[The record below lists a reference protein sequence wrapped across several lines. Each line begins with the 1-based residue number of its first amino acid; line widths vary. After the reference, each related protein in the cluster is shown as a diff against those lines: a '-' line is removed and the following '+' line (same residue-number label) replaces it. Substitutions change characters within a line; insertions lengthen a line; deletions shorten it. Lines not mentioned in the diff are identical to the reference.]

1 MSAAAP
7 LKRLL
12 VRSSV
17 VAGIAVGAVA
27 TAATGTP
34 GQAVAPVVEGQ
45 IAGLTIER
53 AAPVVAAAPTFSAT
67 ANPAIVIPDPSGIDV
82 GMPMQFPAD
91 RISGYD
97 IEQVVVVYDDAT
109 DLLTVTIDTYVIA
122 GDADG
127 DGDPDTTG
135 PVLNALGG
143 LDEPNFASGESFAIL
158 IDVDQDGVFDVIAGV
173 NTDGDLSSF
182 QVARHSSS
190 GFSTVPFLPLAY
202 GAPLPAHNGGAPAAP
217 SAASPALTMTI
228 ANFSQ
233 LAATLGLADDSL
245 DFGVNAFMGSFSD
258 AGIGEDFVPSRGGSV
273 TVDLDARIGD
283 YVWIDN
289 NLNGQQDSGEPPAEG
304 IDVDLL
310 DSGGAIIES
319 TTTDANGLYEFI
331 VRPGTYAVGFN
342 LPTGASFTTQG
353 AGSSTDSDADLAT
366 GITPNVV
373 VAQGDASLDL
383 DAGLVIH
390 DPGIDIEKATNGE
403 DADLAPGPTL
413 TSGSTAT
420 FTYVVTNTG
429 NIALTNIAVTD
440 DDLGAVCTIDDLAV
454 GASSQCEATTT
465 VAPGPYTN
473 LGTAVGVPVINNVEL
488 NSVSD
493 TDPSNHR
500 GTVFPNI
507 DIEKATNGVDADAAP
522 GPELVS
528 GTDATFTYV
537 VTNTGNVPLS
547 NIVVSDDVL
556 GAICSITFLA
566 VGTSDQ
572 CVAVATVV
580 PGPYVNSGTATGTP
594 LLNGIPLPAVS
605 DTDLS
610 HHSGSVNP
618 GIDIEKATNGVDAD
632 VAPGPE
638 LVSGSAVTFT
648 YVVTNLG
655 NVPLVDVV
663 VTDDRL
669 GAVCTLDSLA
679 VGASD
684 QCELVSVVQP
694 GPYTNLGTVV
704 GTPVVQG
711 VPQQQIADAD
721 PSHHI
726 GSFNPAINIEKGTNG
741 QDADDAPGVSLVVG
755 DGVAWTYVVSNV
767 GNINLTDV
775 VVTDD
780 QLGQIC
786 TIGDLAVGATG
797 ECTASGIV
805 AEGQYTNVGSV
816 TGLPVF
822 SGFTFLPVSA
832 IDASNYT
839 GVVPPPACVP
849 NISGPLMWTGAID
862 QWDLGQNAAAG
873 SLIRIVTS
881 EPDSSP
887 GQPNEQVYVQVGD
900 DLYGPTP
907 AGLGELAFTVVNAGP
922 VRVLH
927 YSVVTGDVSNPNSV
941 DFVICGS
948 DLS

>member
-1 MSAAAP
+1 MSTAAP

-12 VRSSV
+12 LRSSI

-27 TAATGTP
+27 TSATGIP
-34 GQAVAPVVEGQ
+34 GQTVAPVVEGQ

-53 AAPVVAAAPTFSAT
+53 ATAVAAAPTFSAT

-97 IEQVVVVYDDAT
+97 IEQVVVVYDDVT
-109 DLLTVTIDTYVIA
+109 DALSITIDTYVIA

-135 PVLNALGG
+135 PVLNNLGG
-143 LDEPNFASGESFAIL
+143 LDEPNFESGESFAIL
-158 IDVDQDGVFDVIAGV
+158 IDVDQDGAFDVIAGV

-182 QVARHSSS
+182 QVAKHSSS

-202 GAPLPAHNGGAPAAP
+202 GAPLPAHNGGGPGAP

-228 ANFSQ
+228 ADFSQ
-233 LAATLGLADDSL
+233 LATTLGVTDDSL

-273 TVDLDARIGD
+273 NVDLDARIGD
-283 YVWIDN
+283 YVWIDK
-289 NLNGQQDSGEPPAEG
+289 NLNGQQDSGEPPAAG
-304 IDVDLL
+304 IGVDLL
-310 DSGGAIIES
+310 DSGGAIIDS
-319 TTTDANGLYEFI
+319 TTTDPNGLYEFI

-342 LPTGASFTTQG
+342 LPTAASFTTQG
-353 AGSSTDSDADLAT
+353 VGSPTDSDADTAT

-373 VAQGDASLDL
+373 VAQGDSSLDL
-383 DAGLVIH
+383 DAGLIIH
-390 DPGIDIEKATNGE
+390 DPDIHIEKATNGE
-403 DADLAPGPTL
+403 DADVAPGPTL

-429 NIALTNIAVTD
+429 NIALTDIEVTD
-440 DDLGAVCTIDDLAV
+440 DVLGAICTIDDLAV
-454 GASSQCEATTT
+454 GASDRCEATST
-465 VAPGPYTN
+465 VVPGPYFN
-473 LGTAVGVPVINNVEL
+473 LGTAEGVPVINNVEL
-488 NSVSD
+488 DPVSD

-500 GTVFPNI
+500 GTVVPKI
-507 DIEKATNGVDADAAP
+507 DIEKATNGEDADAAP
-522 GPELVS
+522 GPEIIS
-528 GTDATFTYV
+528 GTDAIFTYV

-556 GAICSITFLA
+556 GQICSITFLA

-572 CVAVATVV
+572 CVANATVV
-580 PGPYVNSGTATGTP
+580 PGPYENSGTATATP
-594 LLNGIPLPAVS
+594 LLNGIALPDVS

-610 HHSGSVNP
+610 HHNGSIDP

-632 VAPGPE
+632 TAPGPE
-638 LVSGSAVTFT
+638 LNSGDAVTFT

-663 VTDDRL
+663 VYDDKL
-669 GAVCTLDSLA
+669 GAVCTIDLLA
-679 VGASD
+679 VGAID

-694 GPYTNLGTVV
+694 GPYTNMGTAV

-711 VPQQQIADAD
+711 VQQQQIIDSD
-721 PSHHI
+721 PSHHS
-726 GSFNPAINIEKGTNG
+726 GSFNPAIDIEKATNG
-741 QDADDAPGVSLVVG
+741 EDADDAPGVSLVVG
-755 DGVAWTYVVSNV
+755 DGVRWTYIVNNV
-767 GNINLTDV
+767 GNINLTEV

-786 TIGDLAVGATG
+786 AIGDLAVGASGQCNATG
-797 ECTASGIV
+797 TV
-805 AEGQYTNVGSV
+805 VEGQYTNVGSV

-822 SGFTFLPVSA
+822 PGFSFLPVSD
-832 IDASNYT
+832 IDPSNYT

-849 NISGPLMWTGAID
+849 NISGPLMWAGAID
-862 QWDLGQNAAAG
+862 QWDLGQEAVAG
-873 SLIRIVTS
+873 SLIRIVTH

-900 DLYGPTP
+900 DIYGPTP
-907 AGLGELAFTVVNAGP
+907 VGLGELAFTVVNAGP
-922 VRVLH
+922 VRVVH

-941 DFVICGS
+941 AFTICGS
-948 DLS
+948 ELS

>member
-7 LKRLL
+7 LKRVLL
-12 VRSSV
+12 RSSV

-34 GQAVAPVVEGQ
+34 GQFVAPVVEGQ
-45 IAGLTIER
+45 VAGMTIDR
-53 AAPVVAAAPTFSAT
+53 AATVVAASPTFSAT

-91 RISGYD
+91 RVSGYD
-97 IEQVVVVYDDAT
+97 IEQVVVIYDDAT

-135 PVLNALGG
+135 PVLNNLGG

-158 IDVDQDGVFDVIAGV
+158 IDVDQDGAFDVIAGV

-182 QVARHSSS
+182 QVAQHSSS

-202 GAPLPAHNGGAPAAP
+202 GAPLPAHDGGAPAAP

-228 ANFSQ
+228 TDFSQ
-233 LAATLGLADDSL
+233 LAATLGLTDDSL
-245 DFGVNAFMGSFSD
+245 DFGVNAFMGSFAD

-283 YVWIDN
+283 YVWIDK
-289 NLNGQQDSGEPPAEG
+289 NLNGQQDSGEPPAAG

-310 DSGGAIIES
+310 DSGGAVIES
-319 TTTDANGLYEFI
+319 TTTDASGLYEFI
-331 VRPGTYAVGFN
+331 VRPGTYAIGFS
-342 LPTGASFTTQG
+342 LPVAASFTTQG
-353 AGSSTDSDADLAT
+353 AGSPTDSDANVAS

-373 VAQGDASLDL
+373 VAQGDSSLDL
-383 DAGLVIH
+383 DAGLIVHAADIH
-390 DPGIDIEKATNGE
+390 IEKATNGE
-403 DADLAPGPTL
+403 DADVAPGPTL
-413 TSGSTAT
+413 PTGSTAT
-420 FTYVVTNTG
+420 FTYLVTNTG

-440 DDLGAVCTIDDLAV
+440 DDLGVVCTIDDLAV
-454 GASSQCEATTT
+454 GASDQCEASST
-465 VAPGPYTN
+465 VTPGPYTN
-473 LGTAVGVPVINNVEL
+473 IGTAVGVPVINDVEL
-488 NSVSD
+488 SSVSD
-493 TDPSNHR
+493 TDASNHR

-507 DIEKATNGVDADAAP
+507 DIER
-522 GPELVS
+522 
-528 GTDATFTYV
+528 
-537 VTNTGNVPLS
+537 
-547 NIVVSDDVL
+547 
-556 GAICSITFLA
+556 
-566 VGTSDQ
+566 
-572 CVAVATVV
+572 
-580 PGPYVNSGTATGTP
+580 
-594 LLNGIPLPAVS
+594 
-605 DTDLS
+605 
-610 HHSGSVNP
+610 
-618 GIDIEKATNGVDAD
+618 ATNGVDAD

-655 NVPLVDVV
+655 NVPLVDIA
-663 VTDDRL
+663 VTDDKL
-669 GAVCTLDSLA
+669 GAVCTINSLA

-694 GPYTNLGTVV
+694 GPYTNMGTVV

-721 PSHHI
+721 PSHHS
-726 GSFNPAINIEKGTNG
+726 GSFNPAINIEKATNG
-741 QDADDAPGVSLVVG
+741 QDADATPGVSLVVG
-755 DGVAWTYVVSNV
+755 DGVTWTYVVNNV
-767 GNINLTDV
+767 GNIDLTDV

-786 TIGDLAVGATG
+786 TVGDLVAGATG
-797 ECTASGIV
+797 QCVASGTV
-805 AEGQYTNVGSV
+805 VEGQYTNVGSV
-816 TGLPVF
+816 SALPVF
-822 SGFTFLPVSA
+822 PGFSFLPVSD
-832 IDASNYT
+832 IDPSNYT

-849 NISGPLMWTGAID
+849 NISGPLMWAGAID
-862 QWDLGQNAAAG
+862 QWDLGQTAAAG
-873 SLIRIVTS
+873 SLIRIVTN
-881 EPDSSP
+881 EPDSSR
-887 GQPNEQVYVQVGD
+887 GQPHEQVYVQVGD
-900 DLYGPTP
+900 DMYGPTP
-907 AGLGELAFTVVNAGP
+907 VGLGEFAFTVVNAGP

-941 DFVICGS
+941 AFTMCGS